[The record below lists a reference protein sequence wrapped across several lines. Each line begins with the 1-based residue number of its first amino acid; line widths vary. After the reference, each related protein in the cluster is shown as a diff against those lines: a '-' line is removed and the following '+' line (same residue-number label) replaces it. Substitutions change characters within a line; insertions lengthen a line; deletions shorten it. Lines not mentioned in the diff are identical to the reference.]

1 MDRYKRQLAII
12 GAEGQKLIAS
22 ATILVVG
29 AGGIG
34 SPILTYLAAAGV
46 GKIILVDKDKV
57 ELSNLHRQILFNEND
72 VGLYKAA
79 RAREYL
85 AQINSA
91 IEVESYAS
99 EFNIELSRQLIPI
112 ADLVI
117 DGTDNYETRYL
128 INDICVL
135 NEKSFISSSVLND
148 IVQLVLFNTKKICY
162 RCVYPKA
169 PPAGMIP
176 NCEEAGVL
184 GTVTGIAGTLTAH
197 LALHYLL
204 KLENCN
210 DSVMRIFNAMDFS
223 LTSLPIIP
231 NEGCSTC
238 QQKKSNLY
246 CFENNISQ
254 FGVLLDDIDRN
265 EYFLVDI
272 RDISERETVKLED
285 DLFFPIKDNFNYDFF
300 LNYKGKKILIYC
312 AKGNRS
318 KLFVVELRA
327 KGVNAYY
334 LKDGISGA

>member
-1 MDRYKRQLAII
+1 MNRYKRQLAII
-12 GAEGQKLIAS
+12 GPEGQQLIS
-22 ATILVVG
+22 NATILVVG

-34 SPILTYLAAAGV
+34 SPVLTYLAAAGV

-72 VGLYKAA
+72 IGLYKAT

-85 AQINSA
+85 MRLNSS
-91 IEVESYAS
+91 IVVEAFAS
-99 EFNIELSRQLIPI
+99 ELNIELSHQLIPA

-128 INDICVL
+128 INDSCVL
-135 NEKSFISSSVLND
+135 SEKPFISSSVLKD
-148 IVQLVLFNTKKICY
+148 IVQVVLFNTKKMCY

-184 GTVTGIAGTLTAH
+184 GTVTGIAGTLSAN

-223 LTSLPIIP
+223 LASLPINP
-231 NEGCSTC
+231 NSECPICNQKNASLDCSEI
-238 QQKKSNLY
+238 Y
-246 CFENNISQ
+246 IDE

-272 RDISERETVKLED
+272 REPSERDIIKLED

-300 LNYKGKKILIYC
+300 LNYKEKKILIYC
-312 AKGNRS
+312 AKGYRS
-318 KLFVVELRA
+318 KIFALELRER
-327 KGVNAYY
+327 GVNAFY
-334 LKDGISGA
+334 LKDGVSK